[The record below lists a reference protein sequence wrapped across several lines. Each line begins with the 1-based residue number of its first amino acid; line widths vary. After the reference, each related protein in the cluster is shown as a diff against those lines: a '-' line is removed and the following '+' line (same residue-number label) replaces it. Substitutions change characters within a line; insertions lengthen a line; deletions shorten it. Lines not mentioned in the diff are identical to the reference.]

1 MLNRNLLRAAIVA
14 SGYTQEK
21 LAETIGI
28 SSNTLSS
35 RMVGTSFF
43 NTEEIDKI
51 CNVLNITSNEQK
63 ADIFLASISQMWEA
77 DTAQTDDEKEEKN
90 V

>member
-21 LAETIGI
+21 LAESIGI

-51 CNVLNITSNEQK
+51 CEVLNITNNEQK
-63 ADIFLASISQMWEA
+63 ADIFLASSSHIWEEPTASQP
-77 DTAQTDDEKEEKN
+77 AQNEED
-90 V
+90 